1 MQTRTRKWVK
11 NDLSEDPYRF
21 HHATEAVLRCN
32 SCCFTMQNSLRC
44 SVTQAPLQPKRI
56 FDCVLN
62 LYTFR
67 VNFVS
72 LSFSTIYEH
81 AHISPVR
88 TEKIFGSEF
97 LNLRGAIVRIIP
109 NSSLQDIHKTTL
121 MISDFLILRRLSSLY
136 HHSIL
141 QYSIPFAAYSAFCH
155 WESRY
160 VHSAVLQLMHL

>member
-1 MQTRTRKWVK
+1 MQTRTEKWVK

-56 FDCVLN
+56 FERFLN

-67 VNFVS
+67 ANFVS

-97 LNLRGAIVRIIP
+97 LNLRGAIVKIIRSVWYERKKRETQERASRFWVCSVGRITSP
-109 NSSLQDIHKTTL
+109 
-121 MISDFLILRRLSSLY
+121 
-136 HHSIL
+136 
-141 QYSIPFAAYSAFCH
+141 
-155 WESRY
+155 
-160 VHSAVLQLMHL
+160 AVSW

>member
-1 MQTRTRKWVK
+1 MQTRTQKWVK

-32 SCCFTMQNSLRC
+32 GGCFTMQNSLRC

-67 VNFVS
+67 ANFVTS
-72 LSFSTIYEH
+72 LFSTIYEH

-88 TEKIFGSEF
+88 TEKNFGSEF
-97 LNLRGAIVRIIP
+97 LNLRGAIVRIFQKITIKP
-109 NSSLQDIHKTTL
+109 SLSIMFWPQ
-121 MISDFLILRRLSSLY
+121 LR
-136 HHSIL
+136 
-141 QYSIPFAAYSAFCH
+141 
-155 WESRY
+155 
-160 VHSAVLQLMHL
+160 